1 MASDWTS
8 KRSTMTL
15 ITTTASHWIAV
26 SEAAMA
32 LDKGKKITAKQK
44 EQAADWA
51 DACKALAA
59 RLQKA

>member
-1 MASDWTS
+1 MASDWTG

-15 ITTTASHWIAV
+15 IPTTASHWPAV
-26 SEAAMA
+26 SQAAMA
-32 LDKGKKITAKQK
+32 LDKGKKITPKQK

-51 DACKALAA
+51 DACKALAS

>member
-1 MASDWTS
+1 MANDWTS

-32 LDKGKKITAKQK
+32 LDKGKKITPRQK
-44 EQAADWA
+44 AQAADWA
-51 DACKALAA
+51 DACKALAS
-59 RLQKA
+59 RLEKA